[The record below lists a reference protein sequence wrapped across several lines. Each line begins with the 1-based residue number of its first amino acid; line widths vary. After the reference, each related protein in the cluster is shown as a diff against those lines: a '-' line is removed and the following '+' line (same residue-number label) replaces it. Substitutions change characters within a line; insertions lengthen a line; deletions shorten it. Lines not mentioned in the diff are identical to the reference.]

1 MNAGTVTQPL
11 TSRPV
16 AHSFPLSYHG
26 PDITPA
32 GSITVGEFGK
42 KFRNARESKEL
53 SLEAVSN
60 VTKISARMLR
70 AIEDEDFDRLP
81 GGIFNKG
88 FIRAYAK
95 HLGLDSETA
104 ITEYLD
110 CLRNAQA
117 DSHEGLDSNARTDPR
132 PKGALV
138 TKPAAKM
145 QASVEVEE
153 ELPNLQLPRAEDV
166 RPARKEYLGRPSS
179 GIPWTLI
186 YLIAIVIIA
195 AAILWIR
202 HSRAIHDAAG
212 KPAAPASALT
222 KSSPVPTS
230 SAATT
235 SSLPLSSAAAA
246 PHLPASTHTIAPG
259 VSNPANQIKRTSQDQ
274 DQSKDE
280 NKEDATMRPYATP
293 TAKAA
298 EPSAENLTLT
308 IRASE
313 NSWISVTSDGQ
324 LATQEILIAP
334 AHPKF
339 HAARE
344 LVVRVGNAAGVSF
357 VWNGEEFPPQGAESE
372 AKTLVFDAQGMRASP
387 ADQATH

>member
-1 MNAGTVTQPL
+1 M
-11 TSRPV
+11 
-16 AHSFPLSYHG
+16 
-26 PDITPA
+26 
-32 GSITVGEFGK
+32 GEFGK
-42 KFRNARESKEL
+42 KFRKARESKEL

-60 VTKISARMLR
+60 VTKIGARMLR

-95 HLGLDSETA
+95 HLGLDPETA

-186 YLIAIVIIA
+186 YLVAIAIIA

-212 KPAAPASALT
+212 KPAAPASSPA
-222 KSSPVPTS
+222 SSNPVPTS
-230 SAATT
+230 SAPAT
-235 SSLPLSSAAAA
+235 SSPPLRSAAAA
-246 PHLPASTHTIAPG
+246 PHVPASTQTIAPG
-259 VSNPANQIKRTSQDQ
+259 VSKPAGNQINNTSQVQDQ
-274 DQSKDE
+274 DQIKAE
-280 NKEDATMRPYATP
+280 KKEGITTRSYGAP

-298 EPSAENLTLT
+298 ESSAENLTLT

-357 VWNGEEFPPQGAESE
+357 VWNGEELPPQGAESE
-372 AKTLVFDAQGMRASP
+372 AKTLVFDAQGMRTPP